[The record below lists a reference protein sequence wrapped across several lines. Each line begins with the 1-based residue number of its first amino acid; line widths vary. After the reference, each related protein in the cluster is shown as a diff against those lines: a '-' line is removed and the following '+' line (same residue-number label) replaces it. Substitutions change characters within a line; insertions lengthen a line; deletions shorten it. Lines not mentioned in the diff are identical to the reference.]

1 MTRSSRPTLAGEGAG
16 AGAGG
21 AVAVAARAAG
31 RGVTTAAVELVEG
44 RTAVGLALGSAAV
57 VLVPGAAVVELVTG
71 AAGAG
76 ASRVTDEALLLAAAP
91 VPLDAAL
98 GAGPAGPGPDVA
110 AGRVGT
116 ARLFPRERPAWC

>member
-1 MTRSSRPTLAGEGAG
+1 MTRSSRPTFAAAGAG

-21 AVAVAARAAG
+21 AVAVAARTAG

-44 RTAVGLALGSAAV
+44 RAAVGLVAGRAAV
-57 VLVPGAAVVELVTG
+57 VLVPGAASVGLVSG
-71 AAGAG
+71 AAGVG
-76 ASRVTDEALLLAAAP
+76 ASRVTGVALLFAAAP

-98 GAGPAGPGPDVA
+98 GAGPDVA
-110 AGRVGT
+110 AGRACA